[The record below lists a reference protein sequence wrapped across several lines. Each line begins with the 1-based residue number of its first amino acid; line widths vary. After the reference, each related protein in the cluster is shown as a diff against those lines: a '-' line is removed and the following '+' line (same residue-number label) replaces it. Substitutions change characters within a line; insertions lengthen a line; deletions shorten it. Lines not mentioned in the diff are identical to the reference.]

1 MTEHDPQ
8 DDALRDQLRTRLVEQ
23 TGLSPDDAERTELVF
38 DLTRFFNRLAQDSES
53 VQRPLGWTWAGF
65 RLLNL
70 LWAAGPV
77 EARRLRR
84 LSGSSRAA
92 ISSLL
97 GTLERDGLVRRER
110 SGEDRRQVWVA
121 LTDAGRRRLAAGQLA
136 QAERDRAWFAA
147 LAPEEARDLG
157 ELVRRLAD
165 QPTPGGGSGYTRPD
179 TAPDAGR
186 PRSQ

>member
-1 MTEHDPQ
+1 MTEHDPPHPAPR
-8 DDALRDQLRTRLVEQ
+8 DLLRSRLVDE
-23 TGLSPDDAERTELVF
+23 TGLSAEDAERTELVF

-53 VQRPLGWTWAGF
+53 VQRPMGWTWAGF

-110 SGEDRRQVWVA
+110 SGDDRRQVEVA
-121 LTDAGRRRLAAGQLA
+121 LTDTGRRRLAGGQLA
-136 QAERDRAWFAA
+136 QAERDRAWFAV
-147 LAPEEARDLG
+147 LTPEEARVLG
-157 ELVRRLAD
+157 GLVARLAD
-165 QPTPGGGSGYTRPD
+165 QPTPRGGTGRERTEPEQ
-179 TAPDAGR
+179 DAG
-186 PRSQ
+186 